1 MPIKAKNIIVGG
13 ETPPTVPVIPKE
25 EKVVQSFSEIRNNT
39 VKPVYAVKQKSV
51 EVVEDV
57 KSSKY
62 IEKTDGVLVR
72 HINTK
77 SNYLKDVLDLDS

>member
-13 ETPPTVPVIPKE
+13 ETPPIVPKIHKE
-25 EKVVQSFSEIRNNT
+25 EKVVQSFSEVKKIAN
-39 VKPVYAVKQKSV
+39 KPVYVAKQKVAEEV
-51 EVVEDV
+51 EP
-57 KSSKY
+57 SRY
-62 IEKTDGVLVR
+62 LEKADGVLIR